1 MTIVERIKENSEEN
15 LRLFNAKLVPTVKP
29 ERILGVRSPKLKALA
44 KEIYGSEEANI
55 FLTQTP
61 HFYFE
66 ENNLHGFLLGCIKD
80 VNKALALTEEFLPF
94 VDNWATNDL
103 TAMGLK
109 CFSNNTAIVRPYAE
123 KWTGDVRP
131 FVVRFGVV
139 CLLSYFLGDAFE
151 QSDFDLLAGI
161 KIKDDYYVD
170 MAVAW
175 YLSVALVKK
184 YDLAVMALKENRF
197 GTWVHNKAIRK
208 AVESFRIDD
217 EKKSFLR
224 TLKR

>member
-1 MTIVERIKENSEEN
+1 MTIVERIKENSEEK

-44 KEIYGSEEANI
+44 KEIYGSGEANL
-55 FLTQTP
+55 FLSQTP

-80 VNKALALTEEFLPF
+80 VNKALALTEDFLPF

-109 CFSNNTAIVRPYAE
+109 CFSKNTAIVRPYAE
-123 KWTGDVRP
+123 KWTGDFRP

-151 QSDFDLLAGI
+151 QSDFDLLSDI

>member
-15 LRLFNAKLVPTVKP
+15 LRLFNAKLVPTVEP

-55 FLTQTP
+55 FLSQTP

-66 ENNLHGFLLGCIKD
+66 ENNLHGFLLGYIKD

-109 CFSNNTAIVRPYAE
+109 CISKNTAIVRPYAE